1 MKQNNSSR
9 FASLTKDLVNYPFV
23 HVDWL
28 DKLAKF
34 HPKAFVALAGFCS
47 NIVTKGTM
55 KSVGFIFKAIKEQN
69 ENISDIMAVLWPT
82 LMHMSFNCFSKF
94 LLFIAK
100 NTTD

>member
-1 MKQNNSSR
+1 MEHNNSSR

-34 HPKAFVALAGFCS
+34 HPKLFVTLAGFCS

-69 ENISDIMAVLWPT
+69 KNISDIMAVLFT
-82 LMHMSFNCFSKF
+82 TMMHLSFNCFSEF
-94 LLFIAK
+94 FFCL
-100 NTTD
+100 